1 MRARG
6 RSLGRKRVARLMR
19 QVGLFAGK
27 TARFVR
33 TTDSNHD
40 RPVAPNIL
48 DRNFSPSEPQATLA
62 GDITYVWTA
71 AGWVYLAVLLDLFS
85 RRGGGVGGEHI
96 DRHGA
101 GPCRSEAGAP
111 WDRRRPRP
119 APPHGSWQPI
129 CESRLPADSQ
139 GAWNN
144 LQHVEEGPLLG
155 QRRGV

>member
-19 QVGLFAGK
+19 QAGLFARK

-85 RRGGGVGGEHI
+85 RRVVGRAVSTSI
-96 DRHGA
+96 DTELVLAALRHA
-101 GPCRSEAGAP
+101 LHR
-111 WDRRRPRP
+111 
-119 APPHGSWQPI
+119 
-129 CESRLPADSQ
+129 
-139 GAWNN
+139 
-144 LQHVEEGPLLG
+144 
-155 QRRGV
+155 